1 MGLVNLG
8 GAAVSIDLIL
18 FLAACLG
25 GMLSVI
31 RALAPDRKRAAFILL
46 KIVLLGLLAARAAHV
61 YLYAERYA
69 HAPWTAAYL
78 TDGGFVVFAG
88 FAAAIVATAWY
99 AWRNRAIRHPLVLAV
114 TVGFFIWGGGL
125 QVFWLLRA
133 DQIALP
139 KITLRALDDS
149 PAAVEDFIG
158 KPIVVN
164 LWATW
169 CPPCLREMPLLASA
183 QQQHPE
189 ITFLFPNQG
198 EPAQLVRQ
206 FLQARSPGIRN
217 VLLDPA
223 GQFPVHVGSQAL
235 PVTLFFSHRGI
246 LLHKHV
252 GELSAPVLEQ
262 AIAALQE
269 HPSTVR
275 DDESKLSPRSST
287 ELR

>member
-31 RALAPDRKRAAFILL
+31 RAVAPDWKRTAFILL
-46 KIVLLGLLAARAAHV
+46 KIVLLGLLAARSAHV
-61 YLYAERYA
+61 YLHAERYA
-69 HAPWTAAYL
+69 HAPWTAADL

-183 QQQHPE
+183 QQQHPG

-198 EPAQLVRQ
+198 ESGQLVRQ

-235 PVTLFFSHRGI
+235 PVTLFFSQRGI

-252 GELSAPVLEQ
+252 GELSTAALEQ
-262 AIAALQE
+262 AIAALQDNRLQQQGI
-269 HPSTVR
+269 TG
-275 DDESKLSPRSST
+275 ESFPP
-287 ELR
+287 